1 MNVTVKNENV
11 PEAER
16 QNQVIKERARAITK
30 LYCIK
35 AYLEKYGLIY
45 YVVYWL
51 NNVPKTGQDISPKDL
66 IFGEQRLDYNN
77 ICKLPFGSY
86 MQVHDDLVVTN
97 TMESRTTGAIILGS
111 TRKIEDWRNCCQA
124 KWSGLPVPWDVIE
137 RLDDLTFDKSN
148 YEEDLYE
155 NMNQEIEDNSNI
167 VIMEEEEQQV
177 PLDIE
182 NEEGQRIEI
191 EDHQIE

>member
-1 MNVTVKNENV
+1 VPSDVK
-11 PEAER
+11 
-16 QNQVIKERARAITK
+16 
-30 LYCIK
+30 
-35 AYLEKYGLIY
+35 
-45 YVVYWL
+45 
-51 NNVPKTGQDISPKDL
+51 
-66 IFGEQRLDYNN
+66 
-77 ICKLPFGSY
+77 
-86 MQVHDDLVVTN
+86 
-97 TMESRTTGAIILGS
+97 
-111 TRKIEDWRNCCQA
+111 
-124 KWSGLPVPWDVIE
+124 E

>member
-1 MNVTVKNENV
+1 V
-11 PEAER
+11 P
-16 QNQVIKERARAITK
+16 
-30 LYCIK
+30 
-35 AYLEKYGLIY
+35 
-45 YVVYWL
+45 
-51 NNVPKTGQDISPKDL
+51 S
-66 IFGEQRLDYNN
+66 
-77 ICKLPFGSY
+77 
-86 MQVHDDLVVTN
+86 
-97 TMESRTTGAIILGS
+97 
-111 TRKIEDWRNCCQA
+111 
-124 KWSGLPVPWDVIE
+124 DVIE